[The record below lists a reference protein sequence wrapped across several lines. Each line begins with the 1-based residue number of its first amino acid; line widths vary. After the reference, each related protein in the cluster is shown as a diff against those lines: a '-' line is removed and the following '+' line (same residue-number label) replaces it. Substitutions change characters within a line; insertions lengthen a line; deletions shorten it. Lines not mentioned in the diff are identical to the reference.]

1 MSDPQ
6 PDSLNPLTIAE
17 QPGDLSLAAGSQ
29 PKSCLV
35 EIATTL
41 PDAQVADAIARC
53 LVQARAVAC
62 AQVSET
68 LRSTYWWQGV
78 MEQGDEVKLILKTTS
93 MASQRAIELLRQS
106 HPYTTPEITLRMV
119 EWVEPS
125 YLQWVI
131 EETQLR

>member
-6 PDSLNPLTIAE
+6 PNSSSPLTIAE
-17 QPGDLSLAAGSQ
+17 QSIAVSLPAGSEI
-29 PKSCLV
+29 KCCLV

-41 PDAQVADAIARC
+41 PDAQVADAIARR
-53 LVQARAVAC
+53 LVQLRAVAC
-62 AQVSET
+62 AQVAEA

-93 MASQRAIELLRQS
+93 VASQRAIELLRQS
-106 HPYTTPEITLRMV
+106 HPYTTPEITLRMM

-125 YLQWVI
+125 YLRWVI
-131 EETQLR
+131 EETQAR